1 MPPLPRRTAA
11 VAAYT
16 LLLYASFAHNILCI
30 PEAVGEC
37 AGTFRSAYLGYDSA
51 LVLNRLADDPGGPDR
66 LPSLTAWDAAAGVE
80 RPYRSQYGLQGE
92 VLSAA
97 CRATGADPFRFA
109 IAAAGVGAG
118 LFALGLALVFASLG
132 PRVGWPAAHVGV
144 VLTAAVPVYLPFAP
158 SLYWV
163 PVVLLAPFLAAWFLI
178 PWAGRRPG
186 RWVVVGAVVGALVG
200 VKCLCGYEYVTT
212 VILAPVAALAYH
224 ATVRR
229 AGLWRTAAAAAG
241 LWAAGVAGFAGAV
254 AVHAAQIERDTG
266 TPGLAV
272 IRERA
277 AHRAGTADARNE
289 VKYLFLAPDPERV
302 PEAVRY
308 PVRCFLN
315 YFWLPTVASPQTW
328 GGARFAVSLGGVT
341 IVAAGLGAVALA
353 ARRRLP
359 PEVVA
364 LVPAGAV
371 GFAGAVSWQ
380 VLAVNH
386 MTAHVH
392 LNLIVFTVPFLPLAF
407 AGFGVAVQGLA
418 SRCRV
423 GRPALG
429 WLVGSAVVLAVGV
442 NAAVLDRR
450 AEAEA
455 EVDVEAVAAVEGV
468 LCGDR
473 QAGPPAGWL
482 PGPVE
487 RLAAA
492 PRGSLLGA
500 ELDPRL
506 TPAARGAGPECWA
519 MNAVVCA
526 PRRSAGGPAV
536 RVVAVRDGVVVVAR
550 TNAVRLTTV
559 ERTIGGASSWTA
571 VTLVVEG
578 AAPPRLFAVTGPAA
592 ASVTEVTPPGR

>member
-1 MPPLPRRTAA
+1 MPPLRRRTAA

-16 LLLYASFAHNILCI
+16 LLLYASFTHNVLCV

-51 LVLNRLADDPGGPDR
+51 LVLNRLADGPGGPGG
-66 LPSLTAWDAAAGVE
+66 LPALTAWDAAAGVE

-92 VLSAA
+92 VLSVA

-109 IAAAGVGAG
+109 VAAAGVGAG

-163 PVVLLAPFLAAWFLI
+163 PVALLAPFLAAWFLI
-178 PWAGRRPG
+178 PWAGRRLG
-186 RWVVVGAVVGALVG
+186 RWAVVGVLVG
-200 VKCLCGYEYVTT
+200 VLVGMKCLCGYEYVTT

-229 AGLWRTAAAAAG
+229 AGLWRAAVAAAG

-266 TPGLAV
+266 TPGLGV

-277 AHRAGTADARNE
+277 VLRAGVTDARAE
-289 VKYLFLAPDPERV
+289 VKYLFLAPDPECV

-315 YFWLPTVASPQTW
+315 YFWLPAVASPQTW
-328 GGARFAVSLGGVT
+328 GGARFAVSLGAVT
-341 IVAAGLGAVALA
+341 LAAAGLGAVALA

-380 VLAVNH
+380 ALAVNH

-407 AGFGVAVQGLA
+407 AGVGVAVQALA
-418 SRCRV
+418 ARCRV

-429 WLVGSAVVLAVGV
+429 WAVGGAVVLAVGV
-442 NAAVLDRR
+442 NVVVLNRRAA

-455 EVDVEAVAAVEGV
+455 DAEAVAAVGGM
-468 LCGDR
+468 LRGDR
-473 QAGPPAGWL
+473 SAGPPAGWL
-482 PGPVE
+482 PGPAE
-487 RLAAA
+487 RLAAP

-506 TPAARGAGPECWA
+506 TPAARGAG
-519 MNAVVCA
+519 
-526 PRRSAGGPAV
+526 GPAV
-536 RVVAVRDGVVVVAR
+536 RVVAVRDGAVVAAR
-550 TNAVRLTTV
+550 TDAVRLTTV
-559 ERTIGGASSWTA
+559 ERTIGGAASWTS

-578 AAPPRLFAVTGPAA
+578 AGSPPRLFAVTGPAA
-592 ASVTEVTPPGR
+592 ASVTEVTPSAR